1 MGKIL
6 ERNQIRFYQDNGYLV
21 VEDIFDPQHLDET
34 LAHFNLS
41 FAQQL
46 ERLNLPVADG
56 PLLDALHDNM
66 ARLLG
71 ASVPL
76 YLATLR
82 MCSKLH
88 GVYRLMTE
96 ERLRQATAD
105 LGIATPL
112 FQTTPVLHLMSRRL
126 VIPGGYQGFDVH
138 QDWTSVQGSL
148 DTITTWIPFMD
159 IDPQLFTMEV
169 IPRSHLL
176 GLLDGTQE
184 QHVLRVD
191 QRHYN
196 DADFIPVC
204 VGKGGVCLMSNF
216 TIHRSSREG
225 DERIRLSIS
234 GRYENAS
241 EPTFIE
247 REYPFTQHKSMQRG
261 FITEHFPSVEQ
272 VRQTYTAGDDA

>member
-6 ERNQIRFYQDNGYLV
+6 DRNQIRFYREQGYLV
-21 VEDIFDPQHLDET
+21 ADGIFDPLHLDET
-34 LAHFNLS
+34 LAHFNLA

-46 ERLNLPVADG
+46 DRMALPVAGG
-56 PLLDALHDNM
+56 PTLEALHLNM
-66 ARLLG
+66 AALLE

-82 MCSKLH
+82 MCSKLY
-88 GVYRLMTE
+88 GIYRLMTA
-96 ERLRQATAD
+96 ERLRDAAAD
-105 LGIATPL
+105 LGVVTPL
-112 FQTTPVLHLMSRRL
+112 FQTTPVLHLMSKKL

-169 IPRSHLL
+169 MPGSHLL
-176 GLLDGTQE
+176 GLLSGDQE

-191 QRHYN
+191 EKHFKE
-196 DADFIPVC
+196 DDFVPVC

-225 DERIRLSIS
+225 DERLRISVS

-247 REYPFTQHKSMQRG
+247 REYPFTQHKTIQRG
-261 FITEHFPSVEQ
+261 LITEHFPSVEQ
-272 VRQTYTAGDDA
+272 VRGVYASEGHQ